1 MLGFFFWNI
10 LTLLTIIGKLEPMWI
25 LFGICS
31 VILVLAFHV
40 LGEVEDQEKR
50 IDELEERL
58 SKLEKDAV
66 KITFDNDRVI

>member
-1 MLGFFFWNI
+1 
-10 LTLLTIIGKLEPMWI
+10 MWI

-31 VILVLAFHV
+31 VILVLALHA
-40 LGEVEDQEKR
+40 LGELADQEKR
-50 IDELEERL
+50 INGLEERL